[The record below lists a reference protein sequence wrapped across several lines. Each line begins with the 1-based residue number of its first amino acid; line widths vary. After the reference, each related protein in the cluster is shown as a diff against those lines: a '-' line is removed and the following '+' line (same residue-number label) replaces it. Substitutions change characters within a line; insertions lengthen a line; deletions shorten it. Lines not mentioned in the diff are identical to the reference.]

1 MKRFVVIFLVLAVAM
16 AAGCAKKEPEKA
28 EDQTPQV
35 KAGTQTS
42 LLDPVTKKPVD
53 VLSTPYSMDYKGV
66 TYHFETKDN
75 LDKFK
80 KDPEKYV
87 GK

>member
-1 MKRFVVIFLVLAVAM
+1 MKRFAIIFLVVAVAL

-28 EDQTPQV
+28 GTQTPQV
-35 KAGTQTS
+35 KAGTKTS
-42 LLDPVTKKPVD
+42 LIDPVSKKPVD
-53 VLSTPYSMDYKGV
+53 VLSTPYSTDYEGV
-66 TYHFETKDN
+66 TYHFESKDN

-80 KDPEKYV
+80 KDPGKYV